1 MIGVKSIR
9 EIELQSKVVFM
20 RLDLNCP
27 LNNDGEVSSD
37 ARIRAALPTI
47 KHALENGAKLAV
59 ASHLGRPKGQVRPD
73 LSLEPVGAR
82 LSELLDT
89 DVLLADNCV
98 GDGVKA
104 LLGNLREG
112 HVLLLENLRF
122 HEGETK
128 NDPEFA
134 RRLAEPFE
142 VFVNDAFG
150 ACHRSHASV
159 VGMTPYVEESAA
171 GLLLEKEIE
180 GLGTIVETP
189 QKPFVAVIG
198 GAKVSDKVGIIQA
211 LLDKVQA
218 ICIGGAM
225 AYTFLKAQGHKV
237 GASRVEE
244 DKLFV
249 AKKVLIG
256 ADARGVQ
263 ILLPKDHVVA
273 DEFSETAKAQI
284 VAGVEIQDGMM
295 GLDIGPQTRKEY
307 AEVVKGAASLLWN
320 GPMGVF
326 EWDAFANGT
335 NAIAAA
341 AAECKGYTVV
351 GGGDSVAAIEKA
363 GVSDKINHVST
374 GGGASLEFLEY
385 GILPGLKVL
394 EK

>member
-1 MIGVKSIR
+1 
-9 EIELQSKVVFM
+9 
-20 RLDLNCP
+20 
-27 LNNDGEVSSD
+27 
-37 ARIRAALPTI
+37 
-47 KHALENGAKLAV
+47 
-59 ASHLGRPKGQVRPD
+59 
-73 LSLEPVGAR
+73 
-82 LSELLDT
+82 
-89 DVLLADNCV
+89 
-98 GDGVKA
+98 
-104 LLGNLREG
+104 
-112 HVLLLENLRF
+112 
-122 HEGETK
+122 
-128 NDPEFA
+128 
-134 RRLAEPFE
+134 
-142 VFVNDAFG
+142 
-150 ACHRSHASV
+150 
-159 VGMTPYVEESAA
+159 MTPYVEESAA
-171 GLLLEKEIE
+171 GLLLEEEIE

-211 LLDKVQA
+211 LLDKVQT

-249 AKKVLIG
+249 ARKVLTG